1 MGRLYME
8 QYCIYLRKSRADV
21 EAENMGEEDTF
32 TRHER
37 TLLELAKKL
46 RLPITK
52 IYKELVSGETIA
64 ARPVMQQLLNEVDQG
79 LWAGVL
85 VMEVERLARGDTI
98 DQGIVSQTFK
108 ANGTKIITPLKTYD
122 PNNEF
127 DEEYFEFGLFM
138 SRREYKTINR
148 RLQRGRLASVNEGK
162 IISSTAPYGYDR
174 IKIKD
179 AKGYTL
185 TPNPDEAPVVKLIFD
200 LYTNTPGGIQKV
212 ADKLNAMQIK
222 LRHKDFW
229 TRSTVTDILDNP
241 VYIGKVRWG
250 YRLYKK
256 YIVNGKLKSKRLVNP
271 NCYFIDGIH
280 PPLVSEEVF
289 FKAQTKMKNNR
300 TIKVKIDNTLKNP
313 LSGLVYCKMCGSLM
327 TREGPGKRHKIET
340 LACHNSNC
348 DNVSAP
354 LVLIES
360 KIIEYLNEW
369 VINYKLKTRHEDVNN
384 TEDSVL
390 VMKKKKLKEL
400 QREVEKI
407 DKQIDQTY
415 DLLER
420 EVYTVEVFTQRHQKL
435 NERKAD
441 TLKAIAEL
449 ESDIASESGNA
460 INKNMI
466 PVFENVLE
474 CYNKVESAEEKNMLL
489 KQIVSRVE
497 YIKTVRNT
505 RGKAFNDNFEVT
517 VYPLLPK

>member
-1 MGRLYME
+1 M
-8 QYCIYLRKSRADV
+8 
-21 EAENMGEEDTF
+21 
-32 TRHER
+32 
-37 TLLELAKKL
+37 
-46 RLPITK
+46 
-52 IYKELVSGETIA
+52 
-64 ARPVMQQLLNEVDQG
+64 
-79 LWAGVL
+79 
-85 VMEVERLARGDTI
+85 
-98 DQGIVSQTFK
+98 
-108 ANGTKIITPLKTYD
+108 
-122 PNNEF
+122 
-127 DEEYFEFGLFM
+127 
-138 SRREYKTINR
+138 
-148 RLQRGRLASVNEGK
+148 
-162 IISSTAPYGYDR
+162 
-174 IKIKD
+174 
-179 AKGYTL
+179 
-185 TPNPDEAPVVKLIFD
+185 
-200 LYTNTPGGIQKV
+200 
-212 ADKLNAMQIK
+212 
-222 LRHKDFW
+222 
-229 TRSTVTDILDNP
+229 
-241 VYIGKVRWG
+241 
-250 YRLYKK
+250 
-256 YIVNGKLKSKRLVNP
+256 
-271 NCYFIDGIH
+271 
-280 PPLVSEEVF
+280 VSEEVF

-460 INKNMI
+460 IIKNMI
-466 PVFENVLE
+466 PIFENVLE
-474 CYNKVESAEEKNMLL
+474 CYNKVESAEEKNLLL

-497 YIKTVRNT
+497 YIKTVRNK